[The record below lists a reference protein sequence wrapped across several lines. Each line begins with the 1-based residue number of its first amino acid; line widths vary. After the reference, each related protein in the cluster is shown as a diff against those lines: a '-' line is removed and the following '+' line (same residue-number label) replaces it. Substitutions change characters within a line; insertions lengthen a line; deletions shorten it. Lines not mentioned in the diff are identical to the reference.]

1 MDYLENKL
9 SIKQWHED
17 DQPREKLML
26 KGSSALS
33 DSELLAILIGSGNRN
48 ESALALC
55 KRILFD
61 VSNDLNNLSRMNI
74 AQLMK
79 YKGIGEAKAISITAA
94 LELGKRRQGIN
105 PKEKPIIRNS
115 NEAYRAI
122 GYILEDLSVE
132 EFWIMHLN
140 HGARL
145 MKLERISIGG
155 IASTIVDVKLIG
167 KSCLENLTSSVILC
181 HNHPS
186 GNLQPSEQ
194 DNKLTKRIREAL
206 SLFDISVRD
215 HIIIGGKGY
224 YSFADEGNL

>member
-1 MDYLENKL
+1 MNYSENKL

-26 KGSSALS
+26 KGSNALS
-33 DSELLAILIGSGNRN
+33 DSELLAILIGSGNRE

-55 KRILFD
+55 KRILHD
-61 VSNDLNNLSRMNI
+61 VSNDLNHLGRLTLK
-74 AQLMK
+74 QLMA
-79 YKGIGEAKAISITAA
+79 YKGIGEAKAITIAAA
-94 LELGKRRQGIN
+94 LELGKRRRESS

-115 NEAYRAI
+115 NEAYNAI
-122 GYILEDLSVE
+122 GYLLEDLAME
-132 EFWIMHLN
+132 EFWLIHLN

-145 MKLERISIGG
+145 TKLERISIGG
-155 IASTIVDVKLIG
+155 IAATIVDLKLIG
-167 KSCLENLTSSVILC
+167 KTCLENLTSSVILC

-194 DNKLTKRIREAL
+194 DNKLTKKIQEAL
-206 SLFDISVRD
+206 LLFDIAVRD

-224 YSFADEGNL
+224 YSYADNGNL